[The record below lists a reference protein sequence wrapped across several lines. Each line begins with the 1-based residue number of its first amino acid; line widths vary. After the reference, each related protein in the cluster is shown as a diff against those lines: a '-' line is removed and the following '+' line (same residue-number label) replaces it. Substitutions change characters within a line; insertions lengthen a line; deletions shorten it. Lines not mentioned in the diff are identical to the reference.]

1 MLRTVYCRGMVGL
14 RRLSV
19 VPFAAALGLVG
30 VNSAVSLLL
39 YPERSPIHELAAP
52 FDYAWAVIYGLGGLM
67 MLAGIATARIDVEA
81 AGCVAFGGGAIINA
95 VTWAAIMGWSAWN
108 AVAILVVFAVAA
120 LIRGQ
125 HVAKGRVLVLVET
138 DGDDQLRIVATGNGA
153 EQ

>member
-1 MLRTVYCRGMVGL
+1 MLRAVYHRGMIGL

-30 VNSAVSLLL
+30 INSAVSLLL

-52 FDYAWAVIYGLGGLM
+52 FDYAWAVIYSLGGLM
-67 MLAGIATARIDVEA
+67 MLAGIATARIDVET

-95 VTWAAIMGWSAWN
+95 VAWAAVMGWSAWN
-108 AVAILVVFAVAA
+108 TVLILTIFAIAS
-120 LIRGQ
+120 LIRGW
-125 HVAKGRVLVLVET
+125 HVSKGRVLILVET
-138 DGDDQLRIVATGNGA
+138 DGDDQLRVVTTGNGA